1 MQPEVETRIE
11 APVVKTWERPTLRR
25 LPIAATA
32 GGGSFNEGE
41 GKGKGASGPSPV
53 S

>member
-11 APVVKTWERPTLRR
+11 APVVKIWERPTLRR

-32 GGGSFNEGE
+32 NDGQFNEGKGV
-41 GKGKGASGPSPV
+41 GKGQAGPNAV